1 MSEGLERFGKTFPTG
16 TVLFH
21 ENDPGDHMYVIQSGR
36 IQLTRTVR
44 GREAHL
50 ATLPPGEFFGEMA
63 IVNNAPRSATA
74 TVLEE
79 AHLLV
84 IDAHTFEAMVRG
96 SAEIAM
102 RFVKKMAARVA
113 QANAQ
118 VEMLLRAD
126 LNHRVTNH
134 LRHLAAQGGTAEG
147 YTIRLDVSVDE
158 IAEAVGAAPQ
168 QVAACLKRLE
178 QARLITTQLGG
189 ILVPESGKLDEF
201 LEFLDLKERF
211 GG

>member
-1 MSEGLERFGKTFPTG
+1 
-16 TVLFH
+16 
-21 ENDPGDHMYVIQSGR
+21 
-36 IQLTRTVR
+36 
-44 GREAHL
+44 
-50 ATLPPGEFFGEMA
+50 
-63 IVNNAPRSATA
+63 
-74 TVLEE
+74 
-79 AHLLV
+79 
-84 IDAHTFEAMVRG
+84 MVRG

-134 LRHLAAQGGTAEG
+134 LRQLAARGGVAEG

-158 IAEAVGAAPQ
+158 IAEAVSAAPQ

-178 QARLITTQLGG
+178 QARLITTELGG
-189 ILVPESGKLDEF
+189 ILIAESGKLDEF